1 MYRKGGIEMKKRW
14 IALHVENNVGVLA
27 KIAGLF
33 SGKGYNMESLT
44 VGTTEDLTISRITI
58 GANCNDEVFEQIKKQ
73 LNRMVDVIKVIDLTD
88 MAIVKKELLYIKVK
102 ECNKADRSEILQI
115 ASVFEAKIVD
125 YNTQGLII
133 ESTNTEEK
141 NNDIVELMKKFPKV
155 QVVRGGN
162 VAIEVL

>member
-1 MYRKGGIEMKKRW
+1 MKKRW
-14 IALHVENNVGVLA
+14 IALYVENNVGVLA

-44 VGTTEDLTISRITI
+44 VGTTEDPTVSRITI
-58 GANCNDEVFEQIKKQ
+58 GANCSDEVFEQIKKQ
-73 LNRMVDVIKVIDLTD
+73 LNRMVDIIKVIDLTD
-88 MAIVKKELLYIKVK
+88 IPMVKKELLYIKVK
-102 ECNKADRSEILQI
+102 ECNKAVRSEILQI

-125 YNTQGLII
+125 YNTHGLII
-133 ESTNTEEK
+133 ESLNTEEK

-162 VAIEVL
+162 VAIETL